1 MGRVP
6 AAACCAGYAAAS
18 DRLDAAMRQLL
29 EAEIS
34 AGRLSK
40 WAMPERIDIVA
51 EISKTSVGKL
61 DKKVMRQRHAH

>member
-1 MGRVP
+1 MADGDVTQP
-6 AAACCAGYAAAS
+6 LLIKDILAKEAAI
-18 DRLDAAMRQLL
+18 RQLL

-40 WAMPERIDIVA
+40 WVMPERIDIVA
-51 EISKTSVGKL
+51 EIPKTSVGKL